1 MSVIIVSLLIMGVAV
16 YLLSIVTDEFFIESL
31 QQIATRWKL
40 PHDVAGASL
49 MAMGSSAPELGIA
62 LLAVFRQ
69 GGAHS
74 DVGMGTIVGSAMFN
88 ILVITGVSAMVRPA
102 DTDLKSGL
110 RDIGMYIVSIL
121 ALLFVFRDGTITFAE
136 GGILM
141 GLYAFYL
148 IILLFWSRK
157 FPHTQEEIHIADEI
171 QEEEQASGSLFA
183 RFNGGI
189 AKLIGLLTGDP
200 RTSFVRAFVV
210 SIVFIAGLSWL
221 LVDYALIF
229 AAAVNIPPVIVG
241 LTILAAGTSA
251 PDLIASMIVAKKGH
265 GSMAISNAV
274 GSNIFDI
281 LVGLGLPWML
291 VIGMRQMGW
300 IGGPST
306 VAVGTEGLWLSTLLL
321 LGSVFVLLL
330 FLWTRKQLSRVEG
343 FVLILCYAGYVVWAC
358 MQALGAPKANHKT
371 KPKANNKIKVES
383 RTKANKRKAPSTRV
397 IKAKAPAKP
406 RPRN

>member
-1 MSVIIVSLLIMGVAV
+1 MSVIITSLLIIGVAV

-88 ILVITGVSAMVRPA
+88 ILVITGVSAMVRPT

-148 IILLFWSRK
+148 IILLIWSRK

-171 QEEEQASGSLFA
+171 QNVCHPL
-183 RFNGGI
+183 
-189 AKLIGLLTGDP
+189 
-200 RTSFVRAFVV
+200 
-210 SIVFIAGLSWL
+210 
-221 LVDYALIF
+221 
-229 AAAVNIPPVIVG
+229 
-241 LTILAAGTSA
+241 
-251 PDLIASMIVAKKGH
+251 
-265 GSMAISNAV
+265 
-274 GSNIFDI
+274 
-281 LVGLGLPWML
+281 
-291 VIGMRQMGW
+291 
-300 IGGPST
+300 
-306 VAVGTEGLWLSTLLL
+306 
-321 LGSVFVLLL
+321 
-330 FLWTRKQLSRVEG
+330 
-343 FVLILCYAGYVVWAC
+343 
-358 MQALGAPKANHKT
+358 KA
-371 KPKANNKIKVES
+371 
-383 RTKANKRKAPSTRV
+383 
-397 IKAKAPAKP
+397 
-406 RPRN
+406 